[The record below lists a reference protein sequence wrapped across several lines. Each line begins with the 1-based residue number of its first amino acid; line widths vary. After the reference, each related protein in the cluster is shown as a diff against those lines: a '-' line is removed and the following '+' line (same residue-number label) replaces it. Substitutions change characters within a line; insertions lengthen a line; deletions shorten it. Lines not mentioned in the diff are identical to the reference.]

1 MAMKSIPRRLA
12 DIEEREEI
20 VYSFMDDLRKWTI
33 QLQGER
39 KEHKLR
45 LRELEIGNAETR
57 EMIRAVNVLHADTQ
71 KRITQNEKR
80 IAQNEVELVELR
92 KLQQTM
98 YARLSLLENRQNGS
112 HK

>member
-1 MAMKSIPRRLA
+1 MKSKPRRVA
-12 DIEEREEI
+12 DLEEREEI

-57 EMIRAVNVLHADTQ
+57 DMIRAVNVLHADSQ
-71 KRITQNEKR
+71 KR
-80 IAQNEVELVELR
+80 IAQNEVELIELR
-92 KLQQTM
+92 KLQQVM
-98 YARLSLLENRQNGS
+98 HERVSLLENRQNGA